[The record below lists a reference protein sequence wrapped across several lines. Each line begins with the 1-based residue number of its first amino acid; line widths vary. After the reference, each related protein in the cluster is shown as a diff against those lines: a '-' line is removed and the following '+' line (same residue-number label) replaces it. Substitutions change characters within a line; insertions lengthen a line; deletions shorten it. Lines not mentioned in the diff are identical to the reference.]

1 MSIESYW
8 LYVSV
13 CLAATATPGPAVLL
27 IMTNS
32 IRFGLGSALVA
43 VLGNVSCLLALCLIS
58 AFGIGR
64 FLIQFP
70 IFFKG
75 IEILGALFLL
85 YIGFKNLLYKG
96 VSSGLSGQAGA
107 TEASYN
113 GLVSKRSLYA
123 EALMVAASNP
133 KALIFVFALF
143 PQFIDVNSASVMDF
157 AILTATLLSL
167 SFLFLSMYA
176 YLAYKIHGRFLSQNS
191 VSWIYRASGAIF
203 ILASMGLLLNSNYS

>member
-1 MSIESYW
+1 MSVESYW
-8 LYVSV
+8 LYVAV

-32 IRFGLGSALVA
+32 IRFGFESALA
-43 VLGNVSCLLALCLIS
+43 TVLGNVSCLLALCLIS
-58 AFGIGR
+58 AFGIGH

-70 IFFKG
+70 ILFKG

-85 YIGFKNLLYKG
+85 YIGFKNLLYK
-96 VSSGLSGQAGA
+96 STSPGLSGLGGA
-107 TEASYN
+107 AESACEN
-113 GLVSKRSLYA
+113 VVPKRNLYA
-123 EALMVAASNP
+123 EAFVVAASNP
-133 KALIFVFALF
+133 KALVFVFALF

-176 YLAYKIHGRFLSQNS
+176 YLAHKVHGRFLSKGN
-191 VSWIYRASGAIF
+191 VAWIYRASGAIF
-203 ILASMGLLLNSNYS
+203 IVASVGLLLNAHHA

>member
-8 LYVSV
+8 LYVAV
-13 CLAATATPGPAVLL
+13 CLAATVTPGPAVLL

-32 IRFGLGSALVA
+32 IRFGFESALA
-43 VLGNVSCLLALCLIS
+43 TVLGNVSCLLILCLIS
-58 AFGIGR
+58 AFGIGH

-70 IFFKG
+70 ILFKG

-85 YIGFKNLLYKG
+85 YIGLKNLLYKRT
-96 VSSGLSGQAGA
+96 SPGLSKQGGA
-107 TEASYN
+107 ESGCEN
-113 GLVSKRSLYA
+113 VVPKRHLYA
-123 EALMVAASNP
+123 EAFLVAASNP
-133 KALIFVFALF
+133 KALVFVFALF

-176 YLAYKIHGRFLSQNS
+176 YLAHKVHGRFLSKGN
-191 VSWIYRASGAIF
+191 VAWIYRASGAIF
-203 ILASMGLLLNSNYS
+203 IVASVGLLLNAHHA